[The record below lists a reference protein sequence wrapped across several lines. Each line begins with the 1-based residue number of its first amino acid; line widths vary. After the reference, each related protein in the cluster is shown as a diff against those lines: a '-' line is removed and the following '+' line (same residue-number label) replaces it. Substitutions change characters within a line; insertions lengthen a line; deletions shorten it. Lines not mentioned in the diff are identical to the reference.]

1 MDEKFRILLVDDHD
15 EIRQAL
21 RANLE
26 ALEVDI
32 QLIDVPSGEDAIL
45 EVVGTGVDL
54 LIADIGLPGLSGLEL
69 FTRLKNTYPKMQVIL
84 MTGLEDEDIRKQIAE
99 TDADAFFYKPI
110 QMPEFMNAVRKTL
123 GLEPVVYHTGQ
134 LPRIV
139 KKPLDSRVTERIS
152 DLRGELGAISV
163 LVVEETGVI
172 AGETGIIP
180 DSVYES
186 RIVPLLLMSFQ
197 TTSQIATYLDS
208 SNPGGVWYFSGE
220 DNALFWSHI
229 DRSYGMLVITNS
241 VTQKTDLPWVL
252 TMLELAVKET
262 QDIICEISGKTKV
275 QKKENISAG
284 KKISTNQKKSLEKA
298 ETRRKES
305 SDKID
310 ISDKLPEENEV
321 HEFWK
326 TATLET
332 EILRIESEDSLS
344 YEQAQQLGLTP
355 REK

>member
-1 MDEKFRILLVDDHD
+1 MEDKFRILLVDDHD

-32 QLIDVPSGEDAIL
+32 HLIDVPSGEDAIL
-45 EVVGTGVDL
+45 GVVGTGVDL

-69 FTRLKNTYPKMQVIL
+69 YTRLKNTYPNMQVIL
-84 MTGLEDEDIRKQIAE
+84 MTGLEDEEIRKQIAE
-99 TDADAFFYKPI
+99 TDTDAYFYKPI

-197 TTSQIATYLDS
+197 TTSQIATHLDS

-220 DNALFWSHI
+220 DHDLFWSHI

-241 VTQKTDLPWVL
+241 VTQKTDLTWVL

-262 QDIICEISGKTKV
+262 QDIIREISGGKKAQQ
-275 QKKENISAG
+275 QKKDSG
-284 KKISTNQKKSLEKA
+284 RKKTGTDRKKAPEKETNKQEEASE
-298 ETRRKES
+298 
-305 SDKID
+305 ID
-310 ISDKLPEENEV
+310 IPDELPEESEV

-326 TATLET
+326 AATLET
-332 EILRIESEDSLS
+332 EILRIESEDSLT

-355 REK
+355 GEK